1 MLFRFG
7 SAHWILG
14 WLLTLLGLVALVLGG
29 NGYWSGAVVRP
40 GWVVGGLLGIVAGT
54 AIVRWARRARPS

>member
-14 WLLTLLGLVALVLGG
+14 WLLTVLGVVAVVLGG
-29 NGYWSGAVVRP
+29 HGYWTEAAVRP
-40 GWVVGGLLGIVAGT
+40 GWVVGGLIGIVGGT
-54 AIVRWARRARPS
+54 AIVRWARRARAD

>member
-14 WLLTLLGLVALVLGG
+14 WLLTVLGLVALALAGH
-29 NGYWSGAVVRP
+29 GYWSGATVRP
-40 GWVVGGLLGIVAGT
+40 GWVVGALFGIVAGT
-54 AIVRWARRARPS
+54 AIVRWAKRVGPD